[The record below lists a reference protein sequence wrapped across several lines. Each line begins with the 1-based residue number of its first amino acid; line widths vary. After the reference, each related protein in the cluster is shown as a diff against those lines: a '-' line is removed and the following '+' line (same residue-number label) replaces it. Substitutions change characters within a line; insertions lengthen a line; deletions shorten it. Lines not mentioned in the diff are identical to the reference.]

1 MTICIEQEKLRRQ
14 HIAGLWNRT
23 PAQIQ
28 EETTLYTELLRLS
41 QTAGTFTAQ
50 RHKLLRLL
58 AGIES
63 GLPDIQTRDDRLSA
77 LNSDPQIRGV
87 KGGLWGNVLSGL
99 NSAGPSAGGSRKK
112 RPGGHASV
120 DWGESPTHVGGN
132 MMISLG
138 GARQLLPP
146 AQQAEYG
153 KSFDTVFSILSD
165 ISEDAKHCIYR
176 APPGS
181 TLINSKNTHIPVHA
195 RSSKFPVPKPILASH
210 LQSVSQT
217 ANPDAPSSSQSQ
229 QPPTIFVKLD
239 VHASKLAMP
248 TKENLEWM
256 ERVFGAA
263 TQWVEVQKQ
272 LERVEA
278 ELSAQRKRL
287 GIADPPPGEASKG
300 KTEDSMEGV
309 TSTSG
314 VEEAAGPSSVRIL
327 FTLNG
332 GN

>member
-1 MTICIEQEKLRRQ
+1 M
-14 HIAGLWNRT
+14 
-23 PAQIQ
+23 
-28 EETTLYTELLRLS
+28 
-41 QTAGTFTAQ
+41 
-50 RHKLLRLL
+50 
-58 AGIES
+58 
-63 GLPDIQTRDDRLSA
+63 
-77 LNSDPQIRGV
+77 NSDPQIRGV

-99 NSAGPSAGGSRKK
+99 NSAGPGAGGSRKK

-120 DWGESPTHVGGN
+120 DWGESPTHLGGN

-138 GARQLLPP
+138 GASSARQLLPP

-153 KSFDTVFSILSD
+153 KSFDIAFSILSD
-165 ISEDAKHCIYR
+165 ISTDAKHCIYR

-210 LQSVSQT
+210 LQPVSQT
-217 ANPDAPSSSQSQ
+217 NPDGPSSSQSQ
-229 QPPTIFVKLD
+229 QPPTILAKLD

-248 TKENLEWM
+248 TKENLELM

-272 LERVEA
+272 LERVEI
-278 ELSAQRKRL
+278 ELSTQRKRL

-300 KTEDSMEGV
+300 KTEDGMEGV

-314 VEEAAGPSSVRIL
+314 PEETAGTSSVRIL
-327 FTLNG
+327 FTLSSRKLNRFTA
-332 GN
+332 